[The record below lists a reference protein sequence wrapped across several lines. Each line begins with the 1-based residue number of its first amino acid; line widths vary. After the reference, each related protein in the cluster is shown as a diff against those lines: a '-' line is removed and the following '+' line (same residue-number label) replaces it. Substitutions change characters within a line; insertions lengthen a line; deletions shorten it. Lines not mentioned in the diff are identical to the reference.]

1 MKVEC
6 KSFDLKDLTEGELSF
21 IAECFFSEADHDF
34 DGNYMALA
42 RNGYE
47 RARTLFSVIAPS
59 NEWYARRVKKCEDR
73 LAEIEEQEK

>member
-21 IAECFFSEADHDF
+21 IAEAFFHEADHDF
-34 DGNYMALA
+34 DSNYMALA

-47 RARTLFSVIAPS
+47 KARKLFSIIAPS
-59 NEWYARRVKKCEDR
+59 SDWYALRLKKCEDR